1 MTELDL
7 SRPLPLAIELA
18 TGMILI
24 GLFLCLARLR
34 RGPTTA
40 DRVVALDLAT
50 YLAVGFAA
58 LRALATREVQ
68 LLGPALVVAL
78 LAFLGTIAFARYIER
93 RALQ

>member
-1 MTELDL
+1 MDLDL
-7 SRPLPLAIELA
+7 THPLPIAIEVA
-18 TGMILI
+18 TAMILL
-24 GLFLCLARLR
+24 GLFICLVRLR

-93 RALQ
+93 RALR